1 MKEWQKQNKGYK
13 FMLNVIDVFSKYA
26 WSIPMK
32 DKTGKTTLEAF
43 QKIAKE
49 SGRIPKHIW
58 VDKGLEFYN
67 KDVTNWLEENNITRY
82 STYSEHKSVV
92 VERFNRTLK
101 EMMWK
106 RFTAENTRNW
116 IEMIDE
122 LMKIYNNRIHSTVG
136 MSPIQASLKENE
148 MRVLENIIS
157 KTRSITRRK
166 AKYKIGDKV
175 RISRTKSVFEKGF
188 LPNWSE
194 ELYIVDKV
202 QKTMP
207 TTYKLKDLLGEEVEG
222 SFYEQELQKAL
233 QEVYRVEKVI
243 RKKKINGVEHAFVKW
258 SGYNE
263 KHNSWIPVKDLTNV

>member
-1 MKEWQKQNKGYK
+1 MKN
-13 FMLNVIDVFSKYA
+13 
-26 WSIPMK
+26 
-32 DKTGKTTLEAF
+32 KTGVTTSEALR
-43 QKIAKE
+43 KIAKE

-67 KDVTNWLEENNITRY
+67 RDVTGWLEENDIIRY

-116 IEMIDE
+116 IDMLDK
-122 LMKIYNNRIHSTVG
+122 LVHTYNNKLLSTIG
-136 MSPIQASLKENE
+136 MTPVKASQKENE
-148 MRVLENIIS
+148 TKVLQNIVN
-157 KTRSITRRK
+157 KTRPIPLRK
-166 AKYKIGDKV
+166 PEFKIGDKV
-175 RISRTKSVFEKGF
+175 RISRMKAIFEKGY

-202 QKTMP
+202 QRTIP
-207 TTYKLKDLLGEEVEG
+207 VTYKLKTLLDEEIEG
-222 SFYEQELQKAL
+222 SFYEKELQKSH
-233 QEVYRVEKVI
+233 QEVYRVEKVM
-243 RKKKINGVEHAFVKW
+243 RKKKINGVEHALVKW

-263 KHNSWIPVKDLTNV
+263 KHNQWIPVKDLEKL